1 MDQYSQAGSKPQ
13 QRCQKFKI
21 ASLNEVKKT
30 TAWLKVAKILAA
42 RVAKILAVRVA
53 KILAARVAKSG

>member
-13 QRCQKFKI
+13 QRCQKFEI

-30 TAWLKVAKILAA
+30 TVWLKVAKILAA
-42 RVAKILAVRVA
+42 RVAKMFAVRVA
-53 KILAARVAKSG
+53 KILAARVALRF